1 VEPILKARSLEQNAR
16 SPLTDAQAMREIAA
30 GRVSALAIIY
40 DRYHA
45 CLYRFFSNATSY
57 AADVD
62 DLVQTTFL
70 SAAKAA
76 SSFDGRESCRPWLLA
91 IAAGTLFRRRR
102 TLARWGRTLRDFALS
117 QSDLHTATERRILAK
132 DELNDVARA
141 LSTLSEKKRVV
152 LLLAELEEM
161 PCEEIARALDI
172 PVGTVWTRL
181 HHARRELQAQFE
193 REPSR

>member
-1 VEPILKARSLEQNAR
+1 MERVLKAGSQQLNAQ
-16 SPLTDAQAMREIAA
+16 SPVTDAQAMSEIAA
-30 GRVSALAIIY
+30 GRVGALAVIY

-45 CLYRFFSNATSY
+45 SLYRFFSNATGY

-76 SSFDGRESCRPWLLA
+76 ASFDGRESCRPWLLA
-91 IAAGTLFRRRR
+91 IAAGTLSRRRR
-102 TLARWGRTLRDFALS
+102 TLARWGRALHSFTVS
-117 QSDLHTATERRILAK
+117 QTGRHGEIERHIQAK
-132 DELNDVARA
+132 AELNDVARA
-141 LSTLSEKKRVV
+141 LSALSEKKRVV

-161 PCEEIARALDI
+161 SCEEIARALHI

-181 HHARRELQAQFE
+181 HHARRELRAQFAEE
-193 REPSR
+193 RSA

>member
-1 VEPILKARSLEQNAR
+1 MEPVLRAKSLEQNAR
-16 SPLTDAQAMREIAA
+16 SPLTDAQAMSEIAA
-30 GRVSALAIIY
+30 GKVSALAIIY

-62 DLVQTTFL
+62 DLVQSTFL

-91 IAAGTLFRRRR
+91 IAAGALFRRRR
-102 TLARWGRTLRDFALS
+102 TLARWARTLRDFALS
-117 QSDLHTATERRILAK
+117 QTDPHTATERRIQAK

-141 LSTLSEKKRVV
+141 LSSLSEKKRVV

-181 HHARRELQAQFE
+181 HHARRELQARLD
-193 REPSR
+193 REPCP